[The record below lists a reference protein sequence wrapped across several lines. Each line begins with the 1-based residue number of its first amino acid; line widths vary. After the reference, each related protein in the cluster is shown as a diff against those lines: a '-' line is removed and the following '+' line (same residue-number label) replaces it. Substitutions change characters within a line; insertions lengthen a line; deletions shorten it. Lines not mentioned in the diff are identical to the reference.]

1 LNDLLGGPNYGFR
14 LITKEAGRTN
24 IGLKLLRLKSG
35 EVLDGWV
42 LLKQDRSHHV
52 HPDVCALCRKNGCN
66 QQLPCIGM
74 VESAF
79 GIWIHV
85 AQPLQNF
92 PHPLWRSWVVF
103 C

>member
-1 LNDLLGGPNYGFR
+1 
-14 LITKEAGRTN
+14 
-24 IGLKLLRLKSG
+24 
-35 EVLDGWV
+35 EVLDGWA

-79 GIWIHV
+79 GICIHV
-85 AQPLQNF
+85 AQRLQNF
-92 PHPLWRSWVVF
+92 PHTLWRSWAVF
-103 C
+103 CGGLLRLADLVFLINGLCSGRWFSWHGKNDFS